1 MTSEDILE
9 SKLKQID
16 SKNLIGK
23 SHLISEAQVLGQNQ
37 DTKNQS
43 IDIWYRLAQSS
54 APGDETYV
62 QSINAISQLYLQLGK
77 FDSSLSVIED
87 CESLFSP
94 SNTPLTQWIALEYTH
109 NDKCLRQTQCL
120 VLDKLGRL
128 EEAEK
133 ISAKY
138 DLSHVDQVIG
148 ESITQKEEHDR
159 EKALIALKNTSN
171 RFLGIFGLNTDML
184 NINQGEDGNYRFN
197 INK

>member
-16 SKNLIGK
+16 SKNLTGK

-54 APGDETYV
+54 APGEETYV

-87 CESLFSP
+87 S
-94 SNTPLTQWIALEYTH
+94 LEYTH